1 MLFYIILYYIILC
14 YVILYYI
21 ILCYLILYYII
32 LYYIILY
39 IILSY
44 IILSYLSIYPSIYL
58 SISLSLHVYICIIH
72 VIYIFTKNIRFND
85 FFLSPQGSGR
95 SPSYHQSSEPKRRG
109 KVPRDGGKAS
119 AAAQIFPRFF
129 CFRIVFLSFNFG
141 QVEDSQTVQEN
152 HNKHTVLGNSLQ
164 GNHPIFGGCSAD
176 MKKKLGK
183 RRESSTKAVHSR
195 S

>member
-1 MLFYIILYYIILC
+1 MLS
-14 YVILYYI
+14 
-21 ILCYLILYYII
+21 YLILYYLI
-32 LYYIILY
+32 LYYLILY
-39 IILSY
+39 YLILSY
-44 IILSYLSIYPSIYL
+44 IILSYLSIYL
-58 SISLSLHVYICIIH
+58 SISLSLHVYIYIYMYNPRY
-72 VIYIFTKNIRFND
+72 IYIFTKNIRFND
-85 FFLSPQGSGR
+85 FFLSPQGSER

-152 HNKHTVLGNSLQ
+152 HNKHNVLGNSLQ

-176 MKKKLGK
+176 M
-183 RRESSTKAVHSR
+183 
-195 S
+195 

>member
-1 MLFYIILYYIILC
+1 M
-14 YVILYYI
+14 
-21 ILCYLILYYII
+21 LCYLILYYIM
-32 LYYIILY
+32 LSYL
-39 IILSY
+39 ILSY
-44 IILSYLSIYPSIYL
+44 IILSYILYYIILSIYL
-58 SISLSLHVYICIIH
+58 SIHLSIHLSLPPCIYMYNPRY
-72 VIYIFTKNIRFND
+72 IYIFTKNIRFND

-152 HNKHTVLGNSLQ
+152 HNKHNVLGNSLQ

-176 MKKKLGK
+176 M
-183 RRESSTKAVHSR
+183 
-195 S
+195 

>member
-1 MLFYIILYYIILC
+1 MYIYMYNPRYI
-14 YVILYYI
+14 Y
-21 ILCYLILYYII
+21 
-32 LYYIILY
+32 
-39 IILSY
+39 
-44 IILSYLSIYPSIYL
+44 
-58 SISLSLHVYICIIH
+58 
-72 VIYIFTKNIRFND
+72 IYIFTKNIRFND

-152 HNKHTVLGNSLQ
+152 HNKHNVLGNSLQ

-176 MKKKLGK
+176 MWRKNWGNAESQAPKLCTAEANLFTGWICL
-183 RRESSTKAVHSR
+183 EFLELEP
-195 S
+195 

>member
-1 MLFYIILYYIILC
+1 MLSYIILYY
-14 YVILYYI
+14 VILS
-21 ILCYLILYYII
+21 YII

-44 IILSYLSIYPSIYL
+44 IILSYLIYL
-58 SISLSLHVYICIIH
+58 SIHLSIHLSLPPCIYIYICIIH
-72 VIYIFTKNIRFND
+72 VIYIYIYSQKNIRFND

-152 HNKHTVLGNSLQ
+152 HNKHNVLGNSLQ

-176 MKKKLGK
+176 M
-183 RRESSTKAVHSR
+183 
-195 S
+195 